1 VFTGGYDSLL
11 VQTDRFFR
19 EKLNYIHNNP
29 CQEKWHLA
37 ERPQDYKYSSA
48 ANYFLGKGY
57 YDVEMIEF

>member
-1 VFTGGYDSLL
+1 LL

-29 CQEKWHLA
+29 CQEKWRLA

-57 YDVEMIEF
+57 YNVEMIEF